1 MSVNFEG
8 SYDAFAG
15 VNMPTPYI
23 RRITTED
30 DGLTITLSLYL
41 KIGKSDP
48 ESVTNQMIEQL
59 SKKINTHVY
68 ITVRNERLDSIING
82 EKNIIEYVEQEQ
94 QTYLLEHIGASSTPI
109 DNTLDP
115 TDLYVTVDDIFS
127 TTVDTDGNISYDNL
141 VNKDVKSDDG
151 SVSTDEFIWE
161 FRVDKSISNKSGT
174 TAGAEMDTSYIE
186 GIFNN
191 YLLQNYPLIKWRNPF

>member
-1 MSVNFEG
+1 M
-8 SYDAFAG
+8 
-15 VNMPTPYI
+15 
-23 RRITTED
+23 
-30 DGLTITLSLYL
+30 
-41 KIGKSDP
+41 
-48 ESVTNQMIEQL
+48 
-59 SKKINTHVY
+59 
-68 ITVRNERLDSIING
+68 
-82 EKNIIEYVEQEQ
+82 
-94 QTYLLEHIGASSTPI
+94 LEHIGASSTPI

-191 YLLQNYPLIKWRNPF
+191 YLLQNYYILQMVESTPRNYSYTVSQDSLSE